1 MESTTTLACRLI
13 ACVLIGIIA
22 GAVGLVVGVVV
33 GGREAR
39 RRGRGGRGTK
49 VASCCLGRGVGR
61 CLRRLDRFEGD
72 VMVADSVRVGSAGM
86 RSILFGQILFGL
98 SVLFGSV
105 LFGSVR
111 FGSVRF
117 GSVRFGSVR
126 FGSVRSCPVRFGCII
141 FCLVRSGFHD
151 TVRNGADNDS
161 ASRELRL
168 VYINCP
174 CIEGDF
180 RSAVTAWE
188 GLGGV

>member
-126 FGSVRSCPVRFGCII
+126 FGSVRFGPALFGSVVLFSVWSGPVF
-141 FCLVRSGFHD
+141 
-151 TVRNGADNDS
+151 TT
-161 ASRELRL
+161 
-168 VYINCP
+168 
-174 CIEGDF
+174 
-180 RSAVTAWE
+180 RSAMVPIMIRL
-188 GLGGV
+188 LGSSVWCT